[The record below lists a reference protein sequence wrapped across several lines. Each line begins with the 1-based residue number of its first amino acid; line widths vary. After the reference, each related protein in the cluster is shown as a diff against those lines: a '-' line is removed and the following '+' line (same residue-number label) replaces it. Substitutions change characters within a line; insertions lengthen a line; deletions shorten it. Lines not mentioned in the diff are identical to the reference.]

1 MTYVDIS
8 NISPQLFVTVLFF
21 LLIVCPLLSLGVVRF
36 FQQRVKAGITYIA
49 SAVVSYVVFL
59 IVADFVAKTW
69 S

>member
-59 IVADFVAKTW
+59 IIADFVAKTW

>member
-8 NISPQLFVTVLFF
+8 SISPQLFVTVLFF

-36 FQQRVKAGITYIA
+36 FQQRMKAGITYIA

-59 IVADFVAKTW
+59 IIADFVAKTW